1 MSQLD
6 LRKMLESEIWD
17 HFKSGNQQAFAI
29 IYDRFH
35 QDLLTYGY
43 KLSNDKEMV
52 RDATHDLFVDI
63 WKHRQNLADTENIK
77 YYLLKGLRREI
88 VRSLKNRKKFDFDS
102 IDNPVEFDF
111 TLSHESILVKEESE
125 RDLLTQIKKHID
137 KLSSRVKEILY
148 LKFFEGM
155 AYEEI
160 AVLTDMKYQS
170 VVNTVYRAM
179 KGIRENLSILLV
191 LIITP
196 FFMI

>member
-1 MSQLD
+1 M
-6 LRKMLESEIWD
+6 
-17 HFKSGNQQAFAI
+17 
-29 IYDRFH
+29 
-35 QDLLTYGY
+35 
-43 KLSNDKEMV
+43 
-52 RDATHDLFVDI
+52 I

-88 VRSLKNRKKFDFDS
+88 VRSLKNRKKFVFDS
-102 IDNPVEFDF
+102 IDNPVEFDI
-111 TLSHESILVKEESE
+111 TLSHESILVKEECE

-160 AVLTDMKYQS
+160 AALTEMKYQS
-170 VVNTVYRAM
+170 VVNTVYRAI
-179 KGIRENLSILLV
+179 KEIRENLSILLF
-191 LIITP
+191 LIVTS